1 MRVGS
6 NTSCDP
12 FIQMILLWQGH
23 TKLCKATEDAYGL
36 RVPRE
41 EIAFTA
47 RPKIWS
53 QSQIFRYGRSIFCLP
68 HQSNFSYIFDL
79 CLHWLSV
86 VHAYNKGS
94 WLIFQ
99 DLLDERIAEDEASD
113 PYDSSP
119 QLHITA
125 TAAAEDLPMLFP
137 SSMSIPCYSHNGVLL
152 GIRIVLCLFPLWVF
166 HTVFL

>member
-1 MRVGS
+1 MFA
-6 NTSCDP
+6 TSVQF
-12 FIQMILLWQGH
+12 FI
-23 TKLCKATEDAYGL
+23 Y
-36 RVPRE
+36 
-41 EIAFTA
+41 
-47 RPKIWS
+47 
-53 QSQIFRYGRSIFCLP
+53 
-68 HQSNFSYIFDL
+68 
-79 CLHWLSV
+79 LHWLSV
-86 VHAYNKGS
+86 VHAYNKGP

-166 HTVFL
+166 NNVFL